1 MGHVLKDCPSCRA
14 FIASP
19 DGNGY
24 ISASDVEDDLVLA
37 ANATANSD
45 DEEDN
50 TFISSDAAKSFPSL
64 LVQCVLTSQERHDE
78 DDQKIQRNNLF
89 HMFFVV

>member
-1 MGHVLKDCPSCRA
+1 MGHVLKDCPSRRA

-37 ANATANSD
+37 ANATADSD

-50 TFISSDAAKSFPSL
+50 TFISSDAAKGFLSL
-64 LVQCVLTSQERHDE
+64 LV
-78 DDQKIQRNNLF
+78 
-89 HMFFVV
+89 